1 MVHEGITALAVG
13 EERGMVVVVASSA
26 GTQGTMG
33 GRLVPP

>member
-1 MVHEGITALAVG
+1 MVHEGLPTLAVG

-26 GTQGTMG
+26 HTQGTRG